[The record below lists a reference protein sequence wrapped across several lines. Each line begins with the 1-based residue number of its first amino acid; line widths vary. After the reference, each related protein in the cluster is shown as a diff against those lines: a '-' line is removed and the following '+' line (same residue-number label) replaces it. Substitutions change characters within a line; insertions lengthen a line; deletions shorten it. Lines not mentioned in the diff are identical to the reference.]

1 MLVSAEQSCLLVID
15 VQEKLMPVIHDRERV
30 ERNCA
35 WLIDVAREVNVP
47 VLVSEQYPR
56 GLGHTVGN
64 VKAHARDEEVMEKLY
79 FSCVSEPACQSRL
92 DDLGR
97 EQVVVAGVEAH
108 VCVLQTVLELCATGR
123 EVFLCADAVSSR
135 DPRNAELAIERMRTA
150 GAHIVAREMVAFE
163 WLRRA
168 GTAEFKEISCTY
180 LRDA

>member
-15 VQEKLMPVIHDRERV
+15 VQAKLMPVIHERERV
-30 ERNCA
+30 EKNCA
-35 WLIDVAREVNVP
+35 WLMDVAREVGVP
-47 VLVSEQYPR
+47 VLVSEQYPQ
-56 GLGHTVGN
+56 GLGHTVDK
-64 VKAHARDEEVMEKLY
+64 VKAHTKDGEVMEKVY

-92 DDLGR
+92 AELER

-135 DPRNAELAIERMRTA
+135 DPKNAELAIERMRKA
-150 GAHIVAREMVAFE
+150 GAHIVTREMVAFE

-168 GTAEFKEISCTY
+168 GTPEFKEISRTY